1 MKRVP
6 VDLSSHLNQTV
17 QRGHPADFPV
27 VLRPVF
33 EGADGILHEIPHRRA
48 VVREDTGDTVAVV
61 SDRYTLVP
69 HQQILDTIE
78 ESLVDLRPATRP
90 GVTGSL
96 VLDGRVTEILD
107 LDTIC
112 AGLTAMPVVTAPQH
126 ALVEVAA

>member
-69 HQQILDTIE
+69 HQQILDTIDAAIAP
-78 ESLVDLRPATRP
+78 LDVGPVPRGIYVTQQGARMRAIYKFPA
-90 GVTGSL
+90 L
-96 VLDGRVTEILD
+96 
-107 LDTIC
+107 
-112 AGLTAMPVVTAPQH
+112 AQPVQR
-126 ALVEVAA
+126 